1 MKPYKACSCR
11 DPETKRLL
19 GKKCPEL
26 SKKGHGGWYARY
38 EAPKSA
44 DGKRRQ
50 PRVGPYATEKACKDA
65 LVKVLGTA
73 TNPKAHEE
81 RNTTL
86 GAYLERRY
94 AWRKTEAE
102 TGEGLAKGTLEA
114 EREAIDLY
122 LKPGLGHIKVVDLT
136 DEHARELYAAMRK
149 INKPEEKD
157 DRSETL
163 RRLVEA
169 RATRDGWRIHSR
181 PISESRI
188 KRVHAVFH
196 GALTDAVKV
205 SKIRPD
211 NPITGLWRSKGGK
224 RSKGRAKPLLWT
236 VERVEQWQRTGVVP
250 AKVMVWTATQ
260 TGNFL
265 DFAEA
270 SEERLYPAFHLTAYY
285 GPRRSELVGAE
296 DQHLSLERGW
306 LHILQ
311 AQADDELD
319 DTKTEAGWRQV
330 PLDEETV
337 RVHKAW
343 RKRKLE
349 ERLQWGEAYQ
359 DSGRV
364 YCYEDGTELKA
375 EYLSSRHRILIE
387 RHANIREKAGE
398 GWPVER
404 IARKFRTTEAAV
416 RVALLMPLP
425 PIRFHDLRHGAAT
438 MLLAAGV
445 DDKFVSE
452 VLGHASVAFTK
463 DVYAVVAEEMA
474 ADATRR
480 IAAFIPRANRASG
493 QTAEV
498 PAAPLSAVGAIT
510 VPSGG

>member
-1 MKPYKACSCR
+1 MKPYKSCSCR

-19 GKKCPEL
+19 GKQCPSI

-50 PRVGPYATEKACKDA
+50 PRIGPYDTEKECKA
-65 LVKVLGTA
+65 QLAKALGTA
-73 TNPKAHEE
+73 ARPKAHDE

-86 GAYLERRY
+86 GEYLERRY
-94 AWRKTEAE
+94 AWRVSEAE
-102 TGEGLAKGTLEA
+102 TGEGLAKTTLDA

-122 LKPGLGHIKVVDLT
+122 GKPGLGHIKVVDLT
-136 DEHARELYAAMRK
+136 DEHYRELYAAMRK
-149 INKPEEKD
+149 INRPEEQG
-157 DRSETL
+157 DRSEIL
-163 RRLVEA
+163 RRLKEV
-169 RATRDGWRIHSR
+169 RAVRHGRRLHTR

-188 KRVHAVFH
+188 RRVHAVLH
-196 GALTDAVKV
+196 GALTDAVKL

-211 NPITGLWRSKGGK
+211 NPTDGVWRSKGGK
-224 RSKGRAKPLLWT
+224 RKQGRAKPLLWT
-236 VERVEQWQRTGVVP
+236 EERVEQWLKTGAVP
-250 AKVMVWTATQ
+250 AKVMVWTSTQ

-265 DFAEA
+265 DFADA
-270 SEERLYPAFHLTAYY
+270 SEERLYPAFHLDAYY

-296 DQHLSLERGW
+296 EQHLSLDRGR

-330 PLDEETV
+330 PLDPETV

-343 RKRKLE
+343 HKRKLE
-349 ERLQWGEAYQ
+349 ERLKWGELYR

-375 EYLSSRHRILIE
+375 EYLSSRFRILIE
-387 RHANIREKAGE
+387 RHANIRAKAAE
-398 GWPVER
+398 GWTTER

-416 RVALLMPLP
+416 EVARLVPLP
-425 PIRFHDLRHGAAT
+425 PIRLHDLRHGAAT

-452 VLGHASVAFTK
+452 VLGHASVSFTK

-480 IAAFIPRANRASG
+480 IAAFIPRQNR
-493 QTAEV
+493 
-498 PAAPLSAVGAIT
+498 LSAVGAIT